1 MKISKRGAVRSVPEN
16 SPICPYPSPPHTP
29 LPSMCV
35 PSICQLLDLTLS
47 ACNVRA
53 GCARGGRGAFSAALQ
68 EEENDAQWEA
78 SSAFKLFLLF
88 AKCLWN
94 NAASNAAACLA
105 RHCPLAL
112 RTPPPPPRF
121 SRHYR
126 LAMLLLIAIMPASR
140 WHGLSG
146 GSWPPVW
153 GRLCLLFRFNFGY
166 MSTWSEGLP
175 PFADA
180 TAATIVASNFAV
192 CPTAR
197 ATQSEIGE

>member
-1 MKISKRGAVRSVPEN
+1 
-16 SPICPYPSPPHTP
+16 
-29 LPSMCV
+29 
-35 PSICQLLDLTLS
+35 
-47 ACNVRA
+47 
-53 GCARGGRGAFSAALQ
+53 
-68 EEENDAQWEA
+68 
-78 SSAFKLFLLF
+78 
-88 AKCLWN
+88 
-94 NAASNAAACLA
+94 
-105 RHCPLAL
+105 
-112 RTPPPPPRF
+112 
-121 SRHYR
+121 
-126 LAMLLLIAIMPASR
+126 MPASR